1 MARDLR
7 KLFEKERK
15 EKSFKMKEGHEDRFF
30 AKLEEELPNDPPK
43 KKVISLWMQIA
54 ASVVVA
60 VGLSFY
66 YFNSNGGTVD
76 PEEKITVVDRDDP
89 SKEAQGIS
97 LGDLSP
103 DLKKIETYYTTNINL
118 QLSELAD
125 DPGNK
130 ELVDSYMDRLAE
142 LNKEYQRLNQELN
155 ELGPNDQT
163 ISALINNLQ
172 LRLQLLQKL
181 KSKLNQLKSSKNE
194 QESSNIV

>member
-7 KLFEKERK
+7 ELFEKERE
-15 EKSFKMKEGHEDRFF
+15 EKRFKMKEGHEERFF
-30 AKLEEELPNDPPK
+30 SKLDRELPKNPPK
-43 KKVISLWMQIA
+43 KKVFSLWMQIA

-66 YFNSNGGTVD
+66 YFNSNEGPVD
-76 PEEKITVVDRDDP
+76 SDEKVTVVDRDNP
-89 SKEAQGIS
+89 NIGVQGIS

-142 LNKEYQRLNQELN
+142 LNKEYQRLNEELN

-163 ISALINNLQ
+163 INALINNLQ